1 MIDRLSELRTVA
13 SKPPDVVEYSLGDN
27 REDPEQYESTVPLFG
42 GEEAMEGIHREVQ
55 ATRKEILLLTMDV
68 KRLGKESSRFLTSVR
83 RFSSIKR
90 DANALGRAIKT
101 RGEALMARLEK
112 LAKLSEELAREHG
125 DSSVVARVARCQL
138 AALTGSFHRA
148 MTEYNSAEMA
158 QRENC
163 TARIQRQAAIV
174 GKEVSRGQ
182 IEEMMETGKW
192 DMFAGDGLLT
202 TADVRGARSALSE
215 IESRRRQLVE
225 LEGRIRDVR
234 ELFFQVALLAEEQG
248 CKAEQIEANVQGA
261 RDYVFA
267 AGNHVRQAVRYKKE
281 NPCKKIFCCC
291 FPCCH

>member
-1 MIDRLSELRTVA
+1 MIDRLSKLHA
-13 SKPPDVVEYSLGDN
+13 LAAKPPEVVEYNLMDN
-27 REDPEQYESTVPLFG
+27 EGDPEQNECTVPIFSG
-42 GEEAMEGIHREVQ
+42 QEAMEGIHKEVQ
-55 ATRKEILLLTMDV
+55 AIRKEILLLNMDV

-101 RGEALMARLEK
+101 RGEALMARLEA
-112 LAKLSEELAREHG
+112 LGGLSEELARVHG
-125 DSSVVARVARCQL
+125 DSSVVARVARCQH
-138 AALTGSFHRA
+138 AALTGNFHQA
-148 MTEYNSAEMA
+148 MTEYNRAEME

-174 GKEVSRGQ
+174 GKEVTRSQ

-192 DMFAGDGLLT
+192 DMFVGDGLLMS
-202 TADVRGARSALSE
+202 DVRGARSALSE
-215 IESRRRQLVE
+215 IETRRQQLME

-234 ELFFQVALLAEEQG
+234 DLFFQVALLVEEQG
-248 CKAEQIEANVQGA
+248 CMVDQIEAHVNNA
-261 RDYVFA
+261 RDYVVA
-267 AGNHVRQAVRYKKE
+267 AGNHVRQAIKYKKA

>member
-1 MIDRLSELRTVA
+1 MIDRLSKLRAIA
-13 SKPPDVVEYSLGDN
+13 SKPPEVAEYNLEVNEG
-27 REDPEQYESTVPLFG
+27 DPEQNEWGVPLFSG
-42 GEEAMEGIHREVQ
+42 QEAMEGIHREVQ
-55 ATRKEILLLTMDV
+55 VIRKEILLLNMDV

-101 RGEALMARLEK
+101 RGEALMARLET
-112 LAKLSEELAREHG
+112 LGRMSEELARVHG
-125 DSSVVARVARCQL
+125 DSSVVARVARCQH
-138 AALTGSFHRA
+138 AALTGNFHQA
-148 MTEYNSAEMA
+148 MTEYNRAEME
-158 QRENC
+158 QRANC

-174 GKEVSRGQ
+174 GKEVTRCQ

-192 DMFAGDGLLT
+192 DMFVGDGLLM

-215 IESRRRQLVE
+215 IESRRRQLME

-234 ELFFQVALLAEEQG
+234 DLFFQVALMVEEQG
-248 CKAEQIEANVQGA
+248 CKADQIEAHVCGA
-261 RDYVFA
+261 RDYVVA
-267 AGNHVRQAVRYKKE
+267 AGKHVRQAVKYKKA